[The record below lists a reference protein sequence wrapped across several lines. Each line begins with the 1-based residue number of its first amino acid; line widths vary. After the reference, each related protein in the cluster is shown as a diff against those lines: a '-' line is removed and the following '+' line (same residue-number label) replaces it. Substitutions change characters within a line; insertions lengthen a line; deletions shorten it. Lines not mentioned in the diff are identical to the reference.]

1 VLDGCGVVEDAGVE
15 DAGVEDATEELGLLE
30 EGSLLLTT
38 EEVLADCSEEDLA
51 DELSSVLGSS
61 SNCGAETDSDELAAA
76 SEESGSL
83 TVQADTV
90 RHNKPTSK
98 TMITFFIYTPHFVIN
113 RSCN

>member
-30 EGSLLLTT
+30 EGSLSLTT

-61 SNCGAETDSDELAAA
+61 SFCDTDAKGALA
-76 SEESGSL
+76 SRTGSIGVESRVPIKYIKEKIQTRL
-83 TVQADTV
+83 TPIIPPLDNLPFPLA
-90 RHNKPTSK
+90 K
-98 TMITFFIYTPHFVIN
+98 
-113 RSCN
+113 